1 MRDNIFILNFPFTLI
16 ASLHNSRSP
25 AKSYG
30 SELIHGLGIRET
42 WQVFSKWA
50 QTILFDINI
59 NGSNRG
65 SSS

>member
-42 WQVFSKWA
+42 
-50 QTILFDINI
+50 
-59 NGSNRG
+59 
-65 SSS
+65 